1 MLHRAAEAPLQHRRA
16 SEKGADHRGG
26 AASTM
31 CRYMLLCARVL
42 PPDRRGALE

>member
-31 CRYMLLCARVL
+31 CRYMFCCVL
-42 PPDRRGALE
+42 ASFCQTEEER